1 MNAPVSLRKKAL
13 AVVAGVLGFAGL
25 VHSPSGMLTG
35 MAIGAVLITC
45 AWPWFLESAIGQ
57 HQKKLAAQA
66 VQEAKEAAAKA
77 AASAK
82 LAQANLQQP
91 QPQAAPPVRA
101 PLPVAEQQQ
110 APAMAPVVAPK
121 RQVRRVSKPL
131 ALAPFE
137 PVEWPELETTAPQ
150 RASGLAMPPD

>member
-1 MNAPVSLRKKAL
+1 MRAPVTLTRKAL
-13 AVVAGVLGFAGL
+13 ALVAGVFGFAGL

-57 HQKKLAAQA
+57 HKKTLAAEA

-77 AASAK
+77 IASAK
-82 LAQANLQQP
+82 LAQANPQQP
-91 QPQAAPPVRA
+91 PPQATPPVRA
-101 PLPVAEQQQ
+101 PLPAATQTQ

-121 RQVRRVSKPL
+121 RAARRVSKPL

-137 PVEWPELETTAPQ
+137 PLEWPELETTVPN